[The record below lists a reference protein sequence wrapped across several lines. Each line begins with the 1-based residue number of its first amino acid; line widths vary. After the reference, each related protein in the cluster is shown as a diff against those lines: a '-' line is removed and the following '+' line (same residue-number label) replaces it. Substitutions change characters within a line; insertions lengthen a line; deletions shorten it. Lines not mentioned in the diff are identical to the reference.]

1 MQRRHRKRH
10 LRLWIL
16 IGVVVGAGFI
26 AGLALRQERPVE
38 TQIIGFIAPEAGGR
52 IA

>member
-16 IGVVVGAGFI
+16 IGVVVGAGFF

-38 TQIIGFIAPEAGGR
+38 TQTIGSLLPETGGR